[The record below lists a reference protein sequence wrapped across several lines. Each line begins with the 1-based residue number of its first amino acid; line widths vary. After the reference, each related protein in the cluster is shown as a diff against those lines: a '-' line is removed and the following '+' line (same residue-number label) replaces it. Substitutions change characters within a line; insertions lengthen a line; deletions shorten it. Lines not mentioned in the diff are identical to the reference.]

1 MGVFIVYFQTDMA
14 QGPEIPALSDKK
26 ILIRHTWKLG
36 IGGQKGKGWLGLH
49 LQNLLQG
56 RLGEEESCCGL
67 AKAAKLRH
75 RQGILHGPEFDH
87 DHFRVS
93 RELIKSN
100 LQINIH

>member
-26 ILIRHTWKLG
+26 NLIRHTWKLG

-56 RLGEEESCCGL
+56 PHDFVIIRFMRKLFYQLHILNNTMAVNNKNG
-67 AKAAKLRH
+67 AA
-75 RQGILHGPEFDH
+75 
-87 DHFRVS
+87 S
-93 RELIKSN
+93 RRRSLIR
-100 LQINIH
+100 IP